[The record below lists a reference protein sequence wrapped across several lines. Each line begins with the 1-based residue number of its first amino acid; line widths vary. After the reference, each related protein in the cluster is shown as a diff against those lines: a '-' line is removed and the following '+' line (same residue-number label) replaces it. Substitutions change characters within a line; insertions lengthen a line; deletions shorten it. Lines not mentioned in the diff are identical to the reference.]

1 MSALVIVLIVLAVL
15 IALVFVGGLVAA
27 RSRERAGAGVYA
39 KHVAQADS
47 ALQQAAAADRGWDRG
62 VMEEAARGA
71 LRDQKPEFEYEDLH
85 LVLVD
90 DRPGKEE
97 DRAHFVALGPE
108 GEARVVLTR
117 TGDHWGPEGVE

>member
-1 MSALVIVLIVLAVL
+1 MSALVIILIVLAVL
-15 IALVFVGGLVAA
+15 IVLVFIGGLVAA
-27 RSRERAGAGVYA
+27 GSRDRAGAGVYP

-71 LRDQKPEFEYEDLH
+71 LRDQKPEFEYDDLH
-85 LVLVD
+85 LILVD

>member
-1 MSALVIVLIVLAVL
+1 MSALVIILLVLAVL
-15 IALVFVGGLVAA
+15 IVLVFLGGVVAA
-27 RSRERAGAGVYA
+27 RRRDRARAGVYA
-39 KHVAQADS
+39 KHVAAADQ
-47 ALQQAAAADRGWDRG
+47 ALQHAAAADRGWDRG

-71 LRDQKPEFEYEDLH
+71 LRQQKPEFEYDDLH

-90 DRPGKEE
+90 DRPGKQE

-117 TGDHWGPEGVE
+117 TGDHWGPEGIE

>member
-1 MSALVIVLIVLAVL
+1 MSVLVIVLIVVAVV
-15 IALVFVGGLVAA
+15 IVLVFIGGLVAA
-27 RSRERAGAGVYA
+27 RRRDRAEAGVYGE
-39 KHVAQADS
+39 HVAHAD
-47 ALQQAAAADRGWDRG
+47 AELQQAAAADRGWDRA
-62 VMEEAARGA
+62 VMEEAARMA
-71 LRDQKPEFEYEDLH
+71 LRDQRPDFAYDDLH

-90 DRPGKEE
+90 DRPGIGE